1 MPGDVSS
8 WATKPFNYVT
18 NLFPSNKDQMCQLSR
33 CTIASSWSIPSY
45 LNISKLPH
53 QSPQLR
59 SPAGMPP
66 SRKAAIW
73 AYALRLRLVE
83 VLAGWTNVVLVND
96 GRNQIILGKTVGKLW
111 ENLRES
117 EAWHVPSTLLQ
128 RVLPT
133 WKIWILQQ
141 SGRTTFSWGWNHPTT
156 LPVASLGSIHR
167 THRTAPWPA
176 AHSRWQ
182 RPPGSPI
189 MTGIQPKNW
198 IGELVVPPGKLT

>member
-141 SGRTTFSWGWNHPTT
+141 SGRTTFSWGWNHPTSGI
-156 LPVASLGSIHR
+156 PWVDPSHPSHR
-167 THRTAPWPA
+167 ALACSAFPLTAATWFS
-176 AHSRWQ
+176 HHDWHTTEKLNWWIG
-182 RPPGSPI
+182 GSP
-189 MTGIQPKNW
+189 G
-198 IGELVVPPGKLT
+198 